1 MNSAPR
7 IGAALTL
14 VLACRPPEV
23 AGEAEDTDAS
33 SSGGTTAI
41 PLPEATGD
49 SSESGEAPPP
59 PSGGGC
65 TQTEWGAWQQ
75 EASLP
80 GDAPGVRLHSDPLE
94 VVVLG
99 AGTSDDPLAP
109 VYAWLGPGQAW
120 EERQPAPLSTAVAAS
135 ARLTDGR
142 LLLLGDDEPRSILRT
157 VGDAWE
163 NLGTLTIQPG
173 RIVLGQTSIGS
184 LVVYHPSS
192 GEFSVSV
199 DDGESWTALAAAPR
213 PTHSQDHFRM
223 DPMGPVAV
231 LVSGPGV
238 VFGYGIA
245 LGESIPTGY
254 PRLPFA
260 IATASAPWPGNRRFG
275 IELGHARNVDQSEII
290 QRSPHAALFDQEGD
304 WQPLAGPCSPPVVTE
319 YMGLRYQLL
328 SVGEGR
334 VGLWGGT
341 EWDYGGKQLS
351 IYDEDIGWI
360 KAPMPGDSTHARLTM
375 LSDGSILA
383 VGVDGPEQVWR
394 WAPD

>member
-1 MNSAPR
+1 MNSAFR

-14 VLACRPPEV
+14 LLACGPPEV
-23 AGEAEDTDAS
+23 AGEAEDTDTS

-41 PLPEATGD
+41 PLPEATGE

-59 PSGGGC
+59 PSGEGC
-65 TQTEWGAWQQ
+65 TQTDWGTWQQ

-80 GDAPGVRLHSDPLE
+80 GDALSARLHSDPLE

-109 VYAWLGPGQAW
+109 VYAWLGPGQPW
-120 EERQPAPLSTAVAAS
+120 EARQPAPLSTAVSAS

-142 LLLLGDDEPRSILRT
+142 LLLLGDDEPRSVLRS
-157 VGDAWE
+157 VGDTWE
-163 NLGTLTIQPG
+163 HLGTLTLEPG
-173 RIVLGQTSIGS
+173 RIVLGQTSVGS

-192 GEFSVSV
+192 GELSVSV
-199 DDGESWTALAAAPR
+199 DDGESWTALPAAPR
-213 PTHSQDHFRM
+213 PSHSQDHFRM
-223 DPMGPVAV
+223 DPFGPVAV

-238 VFGYGIA
+238 VFGYEVA

-254 PRLPFA
+254 PRLPY
-260 IATASAPWPGNRRFG
+260 ATASAPWPDDRRFA
-275 IELGHARNVDQSEII
+275 IDLGLARDADQSEIA
-290 QRSPHAALFDQEGD
+290 QVSPRAALYDKEGD
-304 WQPLAGPCSPPVVTE
+304 GQSLNGPCSPPVVTE
-319 YMGLRYQLL
+319 YMGLEYQLL
-328 SVGEGR
+328 TVGEGR
-334 VGLWGGT
+334 VALWGGAASDFT
-341 EWDYGGKQLS
+341 GKQLS
-351 IYDEDIGWI
+351 IYDEDIGWA

-383 VGVDGPEQVWR
+383 VGVDSPEQVWR